1 MIRRL
6 VVHPFL
12 LAAYPILWLYSNN
25 VSEASP
31 GELVGPIALVL
42 GASGLIWGGAFGL
55 LRNARKAGLV
65 TSILLVLFFG
75 LSPVQEGTNQ
85 LLYYLSTFWVP
96 YHGPIRSANYVFA
109 AMALLSLAACYLVVG
124 RLKDTGP
131 LTGILNVFSIALT
144 LAAMVSIVWASSP
157 SLSGEHARWNPR
169 PITRLEEPAT
179 KPDIYY
185 IILDTYARRDVMK
198 ALFDFDIQPFL
209 DRLERKG
216 FYIADQATANYCQTR
231 LCLSSSLNAQ
241 YIDEIARGRGN
252 DLTGLAECIGR
263 NNVIETLRP
272 LGYKYVSFSS
282 GFAETE
288 HPRSDLYLTP
298 SYLPFTGF
306 QRLLITTT
314 PFGSLL
320 PVPKSLDR
328 FETIRERVLY
338 ALEHLPD
345 VADDPESTFTFAH
358 FMCPHPPF
366 LFGENGEDIRDR
378 DNAPYRGEGKKFDGL
393 TSETNV
399 YQRGFRDQSIFITKR
414 IEETIDRILA
424 KSKTPPIILLQSDH
438 GSGMNLD
445 TSRLEKTDLME
456 RMTILSASYF
466 PERRYDRLY
475 ESISPV
481 NTFRV
486 VFNTFFGANLS
497 LLADRSFFSTWEE
510 PYKFYDVTRQVA
522 GKEYTRAPPHEP
534 ADIHRLA
541 EPSGSSGRSDP
552 PIATPAAPKKPVG
565 GDARSDDSQ
574 SGD

>member
-1 MIRRL
+1 MLRRWAI
-6 VVHPFL
+6 HPFL
-12 LAAYPILWLYSNN
+12 LGAYPVLALYSNN
-25 VSEASP
+25 VFEASP
-31 GELVGPIALVL
+31 GELVGPILLVL
-42 GASGLIWGGAFGL
+42 SASGVIWGVTYGL
-55 LRNARKAGLV
+55 LLNAGKAGLV
-65 TSILLVLFFG
+65 TSILVVLFFG

-109 AMALLSLAACYLVVG
+109 AMALLSLAACDFVVR
-124 RLKDTGP
+124 RLKDAGP

-144 LAAMVSIVWASSP
+144 LAAMVSIVWARSP
-157 SLSGEHARWNPR
+157 SLSGVHARWNPR
-169 PITRLEEPAT
+169 PITRLEEPAA

-338 ALEHLPD
+338 TLEHLPD
-345 VADDPESTFTFAH
+345 VADDPASTFTFAH

-366 LFGENGEDIRDR
+366 LFGEDGEDIRER
-378 DNAPYRGEGKKFDGL
+378 DNAPYRGEGRKFDGL
-393 TSETNV
+393 TSETQV
-399 YQRGFRDQSIFITKR
+399 YQRGYRDQAIFITKR

-424 KSKTPPIILLQSDH
+424 KSKSPPIILLQSDH

-486 VFNTFFGANLS
+486 VFDTFFGANLS
-497 LLADRSFFSTWEE
+497 LLPDKSFFSTWDE

-522 GKEYTRAPPHEP
+522 GKEYQPLTAAERA
-534 ADIHRLA
+534 ASRL
-541 EPSGSSGRSDP
+541 
-552 PIATPAAPKKPVG
+552 PAAPSERSVRPAASATEKPVG
-565 GDARSDDSQ
+565 GNARGDDSQ